1 MKFTFGI
8 DSSSNSSKF
17 KIVWYL
23 KFVFYLRCD
32 FKINIIKFDVF

>member
-8 DSSSNSSKF
+8 DSN
-17 KIVWYL
+17 L
-23 KFVFYLRCD
+23 KSVFYLKCD